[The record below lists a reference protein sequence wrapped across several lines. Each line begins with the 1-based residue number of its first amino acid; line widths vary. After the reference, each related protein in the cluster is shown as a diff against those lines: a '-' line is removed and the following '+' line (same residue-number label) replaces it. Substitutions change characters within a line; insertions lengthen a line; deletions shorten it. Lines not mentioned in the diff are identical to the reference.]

1 MDLRNEHVLQA
12 QEAMMLNPLQLAYLG
27 DAVWETMIRS
37 ELIRRHLNVRH
48 MHQECVKYVNAKS
61 QAKTLEK
68 LYDFLSPEEQDLV
81 RRGKNA
87 HAHHPAPRNQGI
99 ENYTA
104 ATGFE
109 SLIGYLY
116 LTGQD
121 DRLGE
126 IFKVCIADEHAADM
140 Q

>member
-1 MDLRNEHVLQA
+1 MERCG
-12 QEAMMLNPLQLAYLG
+12 QEEADGFKKRTYLSG
-27 DAVWETMIRS
+27 SGSHAAES
-37 ELIRRHLNVRH
+37 ASAGLSGGCELIRKRLNVRH
-48 MHQECVKYVNAKS
+48 MHQECVKYVNAQS
-61 QAKTLEK
+61 QAKTLEIIFDM
-68 LYDFLSPEEQDLV
+68 LNPEEQDLV

-87 HAHHPAPRNQGI
+87 HAHHPAPKNQGL
-99 ENYTA
+99 ENYSA

-126 IFKVCIADEHAADM
+126 IFRVCFSDEKKS
-140 Q
+140 